1 MTLRTTAMRA
11 FAGLRDPRVPTRL
24 KIMAIGACLFIISPL
39 NLLGD
44 IPILGI
50 FDDAALLGFVL
61 TWFNRASLPFLNAV
75 ETGLPVRR

>member
-1 MTLRTTAMRA
+1 
-11 FAGLRDPRVPTRL
+11 
-24 KIMAIGACLFIISPL
+24 MAIAACLFIISPL

-44 IPILGI
+44 IPLLGI

-61 TWFNRASLPFLNAV
+61 TWFNRASTPFLDQI